1 MGYQLKQPYRVSEL
15 ATDLGLIWRGID
27 LEISHVR
34 PLDSVDDGALCFAK
48 MPILDGLAFR
58 AVVIA
63 PPGTIPGLGAVI
75 ETDNPRLTFAK
86 VLIALDA
93 TPGFKTSTN
102 SPILGAGVLV
112 SSSAILGHGVNI
124 GARSVIGHNVVI
136 ADGVSI
142 GEDCVIKSNTVIGE
156 AGFGFE
162 RDEEGL
168 PVRILHLGS
177 VIIGNRVEIGSLNT
191 VCRATL
197 GDTIIEDDVKT
208 DDHVHIAHNCRVGR
222 GALLT
227 ACVELS
233 GGVDIGEFAWVGPN
247 SSIIQKAVVG
257 AHAFVGIAS
266 NITKP
271 VPDGSTVAGN
281 PARILQ
287 SKKSLV

>member
-1 MGYQLKQPYRVSEL
+1 MGYQLIKKYRVSEL
-15 ATDLGLIWRGID
+15 ANDLGLIWKGID
-27 LEISHVR
+27 LDISHIR
-34 PLDSVDDGALCFAK
+34 SLDCICDGALCFSK
-48 MPILDGLAFR
+48 NPILNALTHR
-58 AVVIA
+58 AVVIGL
-63 PPGTIPGLGAVI
+63 PGTNPGQGAVI
-75 ETDNPRLTFAK
+75 EVVNPRLTFAQA
-86 VLIALDA
+86 LIALDA
-93 TPGFKTSTN
+93 VSGFKTGMN
-102 SPILGAGVLV
+102 SPVLGEATLV
-112 SSSAILGHGVNI
+112 SPSAVLGYDVRI

-162 RDEEGL
+162 RDDAGL
-168 PVRILHLGS
+168 PVRMLHLGS
-177 VIIGNRVEIGSLNT
+177 VKIGNRVEIGSLNT

-208 DDHVHIAHNCRVGR
+208 DDHVHIAHNCRVRR

-247 SSIIQKAVVG
+247 SSIIQKCVVG
-257 AHAFVGIAS
+257 AHAFIGIAS

-271 VPDGSTVAGN
+271 VPGGSTVAGN
-281 PARILQ
+281 PARIIQ
-287 SKKSLV
+287 PNK

>member
-1 MGYQLKQPYRVSEL
+1 MGYQLRNPRRASEL
-15 ATDLGLIWRGID
+15 ANDLGLVWKGID
-27 LEISHVR
+27 LEISHIR
-34 PLDSVDDGALCFAK
+34 PLDSFDDGALCFAK
-48 MPILDGLAFR
+48 TPILDGIIHR

-63 PPGTIPGLGAVI
+63 PPGTTPGMGAVI
-75 ETDNPRLTFAK
+75 EAENPRLVFANA
-86 VLIALDA
+86 LIALNA
-93 TPGFKTSTN
+93 TPGFLASTN
-102 SPILGAGVLV
+102 PPVLGENVFVSPT
-112 SSSAILGHGVNI
+112 AILGSGVSI
-124 GARSVIGHNVVI
+124 GARSVIGHHVVI

-156 AGFGFE
+156 DGFGFE
-162 RDEEGL
+162 RNELGL

-177 VIIGNRVEIGSLNT
+177 VIIGNRVELGSLNT

-208 DDHVHIAHNCRVGR
+208 DDHVHIAHNCRVRR

-271 VPDGSTVAGN
+271 VPNGSTVAGN

-287 SKKSLV
+287 SKK